1 MIDFALNI
9 FFSLL
14 LGVILHWGAKFAGF
28 FTTPPGFITTSRE
41 KILSSLYFIAF
52 FIGYSLFPA
61 MFYSLFNFLIKGV
74 TPVLLFSIC
83 STFSLLILSVICLS
97 AYYSIYE
104 KERKIWFQVK
114 DLLMSLLTYALAFPS
129 VNFISQCLLLFIY
142 IVFGTLGED
151 QTAVRYLKLSLET
164 PPSIYFIIFS
174 VCVFAPI
181 IEEILFRGFLH
192 RILRSFFSFVPA
204 ALISSTLFSLVHFSL
219 SQGLGNIPILG
230 SLMTLSIYISY
241 LYERQGRIFPC
252 IILHG
257 LFNLISTIH
266 IMNL

>member
-1 MIDFALNI
+1 MIDFSLNI

-14 LGVILHWGAKFAGF
+14 LGFILHWGALFAGF
-28 FTTPPGFITTSRE
+28 FTRPLGFTTTPRE
-41 KILSSLYFIAF
+41 KILSSLYFTTF
-52 FIGYSLFPA
+52 FIGYSLFPT
-61 MFYSLFNFLIKGV
+61 MVYSLFNFLIKGV
-74 TPVLLFSIC
+74 TPVLLFAIC
-83 STFSLLILSVICLS
+83 STFSLLILAAICLS

-104 KERKIWFQVK
+104 RERKNWFHVK

-142 IVFGTLGED
+142 LVFGTLGED

-164 PPSIYFIIFS
+164 PPSFCFIIFS

-192 RILRSFFSFVPA
+192 RILRSFFSFIPA
-204 ALISSTLFSLVHFSL
+204 ALISSILFSLVHFSL
-219 SQGLGNIPILG
+219 SQGLGNIPLLA
-230 SLMTLSIYISY
+230 SLTILSIYISY

-252 IILHG
+252 IILHA